1 MNAHLI
7 AVIDRAK
14 PAHHETAEGRNS
26 VGDAESE
33 MQTAT
38 DTPGDRWE
46 KDKGDDEWDEN
57 EWEEHGEGQEG
68 QQWETEE
75 AIENEMKWGDGNVE
89 DTEETT
95 RQHDAQGDGCDVD
108 AETSAKNDEGG
119 TPTCEACE
127 RQVGDDDSR
136 EQGDSDSD
144 TSEDEVHK
152 TQRDENDSSG
162 KTVPKWGVKRLKEDR
177 KGRLRRKAAK
187 WAELMR
193 RAQRYPGGHWTRG
206 KCPHQRLS
214 RQPAI
219 LTIMETRSMGR
230 EQRKAM
236 MAALCKKKA
245 SKYEARLQR
254 LESET
259 TKAEE
264 LIADMEKVIAR
275 ATMGSVIHG
284 IFEVLARAMGKT
296 GAGGAGKLVEI
307 NGITKQFEGKTVR
320 GASLH

>member
-1 MNAHLI
+1 MYSRELSELDALSQMRCTHRGKDAHERRARGRIEGTRQYESAKAAAYPQGMNAHLI

-38 DTPGDRWE
+38 DTPEDRWE
-46 KDKGDDEWDEN
+46 TDKGDDEWDEN

-152 TQRDENDSSG
+152 TQTD
-162 KTVPKWGVKRLKEDR
+162 
-177 KGRLRRKAAK
+177 
-187 WAELMR
+187 
-193 RAQRYPGGHWTRG
+193 
-206 KCPHQRLS
+206 
-214 RQPAI
+214 
-219 LTIMETRSMGR
+219 
-230 EQRKAM
+230 
-236 MAALCKKKA
+236 
-245 SKYEARLQR
+245 
-254 LESET
+254 
-259 TKAEE
+259 
-264 LIADMEKVIAR
+264 
-275 ATMGSVIHG
+275 
-284 IFEVLARAMGKT
+284 
-296 GAGGAGKLVEI
+296 
-307 NGITKQFEGKTVR
+307 
-320 GASLH
+320 